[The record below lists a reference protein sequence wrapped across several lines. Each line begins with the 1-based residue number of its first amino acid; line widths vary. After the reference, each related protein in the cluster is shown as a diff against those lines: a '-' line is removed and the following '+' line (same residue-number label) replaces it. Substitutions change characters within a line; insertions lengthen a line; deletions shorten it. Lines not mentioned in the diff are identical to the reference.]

1 VRPAKFHTNCVY
13 TTALIGI
20 CETTMNTHLAAPQDR
35 VYRIGQPAA
44 DVRLRIDSGYD
55 SVHLEPTW
63 FTYRCN
69 CYKPF
74 MYDVAACLRLHES
87 KIVYVHRDVISIQF
101 DCSVPFQEPRIVHV
115 HRHVSPLHCHPNRQA
130 RLVVLACASRLS
142 L

>member
-1 VRPAKFHTNCVY
+1 
-13 TTALIGI
+13 
-20 CETTMNTHLAAPQDR
+20 MNTHLAVPQDR